1 MRKCENGQIIKNS
14 QKVKMWKRKNVKPVK
29 LQKCKNG
36 QNAKNVKTGKTQKL
50 KMVKMWKCEN
60 GQNA

>member
-36 QNAKNVKTGKTQKL
+36 QNAKNVKTGKTQKF
-50 KMVKMWKCEN
+50 
-60 GQNA
+60 